1 MIPWAGIGLKIWRAE
16 QPPTSKW
23 LNHPKIIALLKSVP
37 AQSSKS
43 VRLRGCL
50 GRKSYSEIMKIILRF
65 GCGAIFALMVV
76 QSGCQASAVDQ
87 TDVVDNYVRAEMTKQ
102 RIPGLALLVSRGGQ
116 VIRAQ
121 GYGLANVELQ
131 VPVKPETIFQSG
143 SVGKQFTATAVMML
157 VEEGK
162 IGLEDPLTKYFPDA
176 PPSWKKVTIR
186 ELLSHTAGFTDYPKS
201 FDMRRDYTEAEQLKI
216 VESIPLAFAPGTSWS
231 YSNLGFLTLGILI
244 HKVTGEFYGDFLQER
259 IFRPLDMQT
268 TRIISEAD
276 IVPNRSAGYR
286 LVKAELKNQ
295 EWVSPTA
302 NTTADGSLYFSI
314 TDLAKWDAA
323 LYTEKLLKR
332 SSLDEM
338 WTVAKLSNGRQNSG
352 HYGFGWFVVTKNGHR
367 VVEHEGAWQG
377 FETQISRYVD
387 DKLTVVVLT
396 NLDDAKPE
404 VLADRVAEMYLSGT
418 VK

>member
-1 MIPWAGIGLKIWRAE
+1 MRVNYFRSCSGAPADTDLVLS
-16 QPPTSKW
+16 TTV
-23 LNHPKIIALLKSVP
+23 ALPENRWVTF
-37 AQSSKS
+37 
-43 VRLRGCL
+43 L
-50 GRKSYSEIMKIILRF
+50 GRKSYSEIMKINLRF
-65 GCGAIFALMVV
+65 WYWAIVALTVV
-76 QSGCQASAVDQ
+76 RSGCQALAVAQ
-87 TDVVDNYVRAEMTKQ
+87 ADVVDNYVRAEMTKQ
-102 RIPGLALLVSRGGQ
+102 RIPGLALLVARRGQ

-162 IGLEDPLTKYFPDA
+162 IGLGDPLTKYFPDA

-186 ELLSHTAGFTDYPKS
+186 ELLSHTAGFTDYPKG
-201 FDMRRDYTEAEQLKI
+201 FDMRRDYTEAAQLKI
-216 VESIPLAFAPGTSWS
+216 VESIPLAFPPGTSWS

-244 HKVTGEFYGDFLQER
+244 HKVTGEFYGDFLQEH
-259 IFRPLDMQT
+259 IFQPLDMQT
-268 TRIISEAD
+268 TRIISESD

-286 LVKAELKNQ
+286 LVKGELKNQ
-295 EWVSPTA
+295 EWVSPTV

-314 TDLAKWDAA
+314 MDLAKWDAA

-338 WTVAKLSNGRQNSG
+338 WTVAKLNNGQPNSG

-387 DKLTVVVLT
+387 DKLTLVVLT

-404 VLADRVAEMYLSGT
+404 VFADRVAEMYLSGT